1 MNTDL
6 PLRAELHCH
15 TYHSHDCRMRP
26 ERMIRNCQQRGINV
40 LAVTDHNEF
49 NGALE
54 VAAAAPEGFTVIPSE
69 EIKSSEGEIIGYFLN
84 RHIPRGL
91 PPEETAERI
100 RAQGGVVNVPH
111 PFDTLRGGRL
121 STPALD
127 RLVSLGLID
136 MIEGF
141 NARMTRPED
150 NDQALV
156 YAREHDL
163 PVTGGSDAHSYGEL
177 GAAYTELRPFDGPRD
192 FVHAVRDGMLGGG
205 LSPWPVHFVSTWAKV
220 AKKVGRT

>member
-1 MNTDL
+1 
-6 PLRAELHCH
+6 
-15 TYHSHDCRMRP
+15 MRP
-26 ERMIRNCQQRGINV
+26 ERMIRTCQERGINV

-49 NGALE
+49 DGALE
-54 VAAAAPEGFTVIPSE
+54 VAAAAPDGFTVIPSE

-121 STPALD
+121 STPAVD

-177 GAAYTELRPFDGPRD
+177 GAAYTALRPFDGPRD
-192 FVHAVRDGMLGGG
+192 FVHAVRDGMIGGG

>member
-1 MNTDL
+1 
-6 PLRAELHCH
+6 
-15 TYHSHDCRMRP
+15 MRP
-26 ERMIRNCQQRGINV
+26 ERMIRTCQERGINV

-49 NGALE
+49 DGALE
-54 VAAAAPEGFTVIPSE
+54 VAAAAPDGFNVIPSE

-91 PPEETAERI
+91 PPEEPAERI

-127 RLVSLGLID
+127 RLASLGLID

-192 FVHAVRDGMLGGG
+192 FVHAVRDGMIGGG

>member
-1 MNTDL
+1 
-6 PLRAELHCH
+6 
-15 TYHSHDCRMRP
+15 MRP
-26 ERMIRNCQQRGINV
+26 ERMIRTCQERGINV

-49 NGALE
+49 DGALE
-54 VAAAAPEGFTVIPSE
+54 VAAAAPDGFTVIPSE

-177 GAAYTELRPFDGPRD
+177 GAAYTALRPFDGPRD
-192 FVHAVRDGMLGGG
+192 FVHAVRDGMIGGG